1 MYKSTSTLLMLCF
14 EVLSS
19 LDVHLVSLPSYSS
32 IKLLFMGDYESVF
45 DEYLRFMDKAHGQW

>member
-45 DEYLRFMDKAHGQW
+45 DEYLWFMDKAHGQW